1 MPIYEYQCKR
11 HGVFELLKSVAEVH
25 EPGLCP
31 DCSRVGQRL
40 ISAPHISAMARSQV
54 LARDRN
60 IQSQYEPRMA
70 SSPGSCSHSGPC
82 NHGKKAPP
90 GKLKTYTGKRPWVIE
105 HA

>member
-1 MPIYEYQCKR
+1 MPIYEYECKK
-11 HGVFELLKSVAEVH
+11 HGLFELLKSVAEVH

-31 DCSRVGQRL
+31 DCSRVGRRL
-40 ISAPHISAMARSQV
+40 ISAPHLAVMARSQV

-60 IQSQYEPRMA
+60 EQSQYEPRMS
-70 SSPGSCSHSGPC
+70 SSPGTCSHSGPC
-82 NHGKKAPP
+82 NHGKKATP